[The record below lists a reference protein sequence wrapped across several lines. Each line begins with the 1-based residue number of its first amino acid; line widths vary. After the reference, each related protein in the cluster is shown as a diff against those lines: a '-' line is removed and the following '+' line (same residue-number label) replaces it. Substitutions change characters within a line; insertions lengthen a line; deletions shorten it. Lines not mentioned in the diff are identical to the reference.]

1 MSSHLRY
8 HKQGVEVPA
17 HTVVISLLLILLHS
31 EPNLQ
36 NVPDAKRY
44 KLAIQIKTSSAHDQL
59 GDFLIRLYIILLVF
73 GSIAPCRP
81 LERMHL

>member
-8 HKQGVEVPA
+8 HKQGFEVPA

-36 NVPDAKRY
+36 NVPDDKR
-44 KLAIQIKTSSAHDQL
+44 
-59 GDFLIRLYIILLVF
+59 
-73 GSIAPCRP
+73 
-81 LERMHL
+81 